1 MYDMFVDTI
10 VIDTTNLYLVQ
21 LLSAFSAVTI
31 E

>member
-1 MYDMFVDTI
+1 MYDIFVDTI

-21 LLSAFSAVTI
+21 LLSIFSAVTI